1 MGLISTQRSVDP
13 PVSWPLPPLP
23 PPPTPQ
29 AAMDR
34 KSFAYGLAAGAVAA
48 GALAAAVP
56 LVVRALGRAGPPSLD
71 GSSREERCIAH
82 VFAKAKRGDPASV
95 LAAIDEFCWGQG
107 FMMNVGDVKGKIV
120 TRAVKDAA
128 PRVVLEFGGYCG

>member
-1 MGLISTQRSVDP
+1 
-13 PVSWPLPPLP
+13 
-23 PPPTPQ
+23 
-29 AAMDR
+29 MDR

-48 GALAAAVP
+48 GVAIAAVP
-56 LVVRALGRAGPPSLD
+56 AVKRLLSRPGAPSLD
-71 GSSREERCIAH
+71 GSSREERAIAH

-95 LAAIDEFCWGQG
+95 LAAIDDLCWTQG

-120 TRAVKDAA
+120 TDAVKAAA